1 MHEPKDILARQTS
14 AQKNRTDH
22 PVVTTR
28 RTAIILPGPVK
39 CLKSFEMTRF
49 RNAKVWQSAFVCLLI
64 SSLLIVVALAAS
76 PQLHQL
82 FHHDADHSEHEC
94 AVTVMVSG
102 GSDDSPVPQ
111 VFEAG
116 AILPVALDF
125 LQPETHSGDV
135 APLFLS
141 AHVFEHAPPLV

>member
-1 MHEPKDILARQTS
+1 MRWFRKAR
-14 AQKNRTDH
+14 
-22 PVVTTR
+22 
-28 RTAIILPGPVK
+28 
-39 CLKSFEMTRF
+39 
-49 RNAKVWQSAFVCLLI
+49 VWQSAFACLFI

-82 FHHDADHSEHEC
+82 FHYDADGSEHEC

-102 GSDDSPVPQ
+102 GSDDSPIAQ
-111 VFEAG
+111 VFEVG

-125 LQPETHSGDV
+125 LPETRLCAV

-141 AHVFEHAPPLV
+141 AHVFEHAPPLA

>member
-22 PVVTTR
+22 PVVPAR

-39 CLKSFEMTRF
+39 CLKSSEMTRF

-82 FHHDADHSEHEC
+82 FHHDADRSEHEC
-94 AVTVMVSG
+94 AITVMVSG
-102 GSDDSPVPQ
+102 GSDDSLVPQ
-111 VFEAG
+111 VLEAG
-116 AILPVALDF
+116 ALLPVALDF
-125 LQPETHSGDV
+125 LPERRSRDV
-135 APLFLS
+135 GPLFLS
-141 AHVFEHAPPLV
+141 AHIFEHAPPLV